1 MENKNITINSP
12 LKSIVNPETKPNKK
26 IILLFK
32 FFLIILSAKY
42 KKNIFKKTWIEI
54 EDICKH
60 EIICK
65 GKKINIYEENILIF
79 LKRKKD

>member
-42 KKNIFKKTWIEI
+42 KKNMFKKT
-54 EDICKH
+54 
-60 EIICK
+60 
-65 GKKINIYEENILIF
+65 
-79 LKRKKD
+79 